1 MNRIIQSPGI
11 ELREIDR
18 SGYDDAT
25 DYSIVGTN
33 TFVLGF
39 TDQGDDY
46 DVKWIN
52 SLNTLKKVY
61 GDPTNEAETY
71 FYNACW
77 EVLNRGGLLT
87 TAKIPYHNNS
97 FGKYT
102 YQTFEVENDLCILNS
117 PYEIARSIS
126 SEMTDPPSSLST
138 SHSHSEDLIYFLQY
152 VKDPS
157 VID

>member
-18 SGYDDAT
+18 SGYDDTT
-25 DYSIVGTN
+25 DNSIVGTN

-39 TDQGDDY
+39 TDKGDDY

-52 SLNTLKKVY
+52 SLNTLKNAY

-77 EVLNRGGLLT
+77 EV
-87 TAKIPYHNNS
+87 
-97 FGKYT
+97 
-102 YQTFEVENDLCILNS
+102 
-117 PYEIARSIS
+117 
-126 SEMTDPPSSLST
+126 
-138 SHSHSEDLIYFLQY
+138 
-152 VKDPS
+152 
-157 VID
+157 